1 MGFNAWLLYFQYTFV
16 KNLLIQPSISTVCK
30 VFHDYLSEETV
41 CFDKFSACLLIL
53 QKRGRPSIHHISCQ
67 PIRRKG
73 SFTTHQQL
81 NYFCQPWKWKT
92 ILKRQQVKLPQPYI
106 CLLLSNRKMTRRII
120 GTSKVFAIYEK
131 NIIFLIF
138 RSLLLKNGMKVL
150 LISGNF
156 F

>member
-1 MGFNAWLLYFQYTFV
+1 MLDYYIFKHDSE
-16 KNLLIQPSISTVCK
+16 KNLLLQPSISTVCK

-53 QKRGRPSIHHISCQ
+53 QKKGRPSIHHIFCQ
-67 PIRRKG
+67 AIPRKG

-81 NYFCQPWKWKT
+81 NYFCQSWKWKV
-92 ILKRQQVKLPQPYI
+92 ILKRQQVKLPQQYI
-106 CLLLSNRKMTRRII
+106 CLLLSNRKMTRKTI
-120 GTSKVFAIYEK
+120 GTSKRLFAIYEK
-131 NIIFLIF
+131 NVIFLIL
-138 RSLLLKNGMKVL
+138 RSLRLKNGMKVL